1 MTEDELI
8 QSLSAV
14 AADQRV
20 FAKVL
25 DLLSETAPTAESR
38 CDLQSR
44 AAEARYEAEQF
55 DKFAEGIKARTAH
68 LQTLRR

>member
-20 FAKVL
+20 FAEVL
-25 DLLSETAPTAESR
+25 DMLSETALTPESR
-38 CDLQSR
+38 ANFNSR
-44 AAEARYEAEQF
+44 AAEARCEAEQF
-55 DKFAEGIKARTAH
+55 DKFAERVKERAADR
-68 LQTLRR
+68 QTSRS